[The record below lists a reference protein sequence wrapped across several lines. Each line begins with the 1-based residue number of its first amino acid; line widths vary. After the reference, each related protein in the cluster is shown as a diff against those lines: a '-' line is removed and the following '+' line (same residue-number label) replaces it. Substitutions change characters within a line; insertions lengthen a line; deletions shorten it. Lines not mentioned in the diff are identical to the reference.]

1 MKGVVLKYYKD
12 IRKYIIINNTKG
24 GKMNYKKTA
33 LQLFEELSC
42 LYTDDICKHINLCR
56 RYPILANEWEQKIIA
71 YLDDIQKSENCDENE
86 AEERKKKLY
95 EKITG
100 KKWRVSDYE
109 I

>member
-1 MKGVVLKYYKD
+1 
-12 IRKYIIINNTKG
+12 
-24 GKMNYKKTA
+24 MNYKRIA
-33 LQLFEELSC
+33 LRLFEELSC
-42 LYTDDICKHINLCR
+42 LYTDDICKHINLCK
-56 RYPILANEWEQKIIA
+56 RYPIVANEWEQSIIT
-71 YLDDIQKSENCDENE
+71 YLNNIQKSENYYDENE